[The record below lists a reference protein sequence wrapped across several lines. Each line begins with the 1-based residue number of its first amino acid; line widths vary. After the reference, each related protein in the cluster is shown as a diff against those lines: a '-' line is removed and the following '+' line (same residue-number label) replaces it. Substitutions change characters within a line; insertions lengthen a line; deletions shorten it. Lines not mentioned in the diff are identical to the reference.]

1 MTETN
6 LQENGSKRP
15 TQLVLVVNITLAAE
29 TQEALVGALAAAARP
44 GVRPVTAVGSPVAQ
58 VEDPWLGLGDAAQHL
73 GVSSS
78 TLYKYASQGKIE
90 SRKLAGRLQFRRS
103 LLDRFMAEQVRPA
116 RPGARLRSII
126 PAALGS
132 GK

>member
-1 MTETN
+1 MTDPN
-6 LQENGSKRP
+6 LQENVSKRL
-15 TQLVLVVNITLAAE
+15 TQLVLVLNITLAAE
-29 TQEALVGALAAAARP
+29 TQEALVSALAAAARP
-44 GVRPVTAVGSPVAQ
+44 HATAAGLSVPQAD
-58 VEDPWLGLGDAAQHL
+58 DPWLGLGDAAQHL
-73 GVSSS
+73 GVSTS

-103 LLDRFMAEQVRPA
+103 LLDRFMAEQVRPVRRA
-116 RPGARLRSII
+116 ARLRSII

>member
-1 MTETN
+1 MAETN
-6 LQENGSKRP
+6 LPENGSKRP
-15 TQLVLVVNITLAAE
+15 TQLVLVLNITMAAE
-29 TQEALVGALAAAARP
+29 TQEALMSALAVAARP
-44 GVRPVTAVGSPVAQ
+44 HVQTVIAAGSSVAQ
-58 VEDPWLGLGDAAQHL
+58 GDDPWLGLRDAARHL
-73 GVSSS
+73 GVSTS

-103 LLDRFMAEQVRPA
+103 LLDRFVAEQVRPA
-116 RPGARLRSII
+116 RREARLRSII

>member
-1 MTETN
+1 MSDIT

-15 TQLVLVVNITLAAE
+15 TQLVLVLNITLAAE
-29 TQEALVGALAAAARP
+29 TQEALVSALAAAASP
-44 GVRPVTAVGSPVAQ
+44 HVQTVTAAESSVAQ
-58 VEDPWLGLGDAAQHL
+58 AEDPWLGLGDAAQHL
-73 GVSSS
+73 GVSTS

-103 LLDRFMAEQVRPA
+103 RLDRFMAEQVRPVRRA
-116 RPGARLRSII
+116 TRLRSII